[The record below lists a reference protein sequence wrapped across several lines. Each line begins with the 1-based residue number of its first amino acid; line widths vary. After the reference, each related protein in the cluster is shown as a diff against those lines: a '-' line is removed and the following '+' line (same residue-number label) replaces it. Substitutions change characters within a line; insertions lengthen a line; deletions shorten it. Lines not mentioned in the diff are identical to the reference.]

1 MTLIDLPIFGMRC
14 YFYCC
19 FVNYINPLWIIFHG
33 LSYLIPLLFSVVFF
47 WCFVNPGGV
56 LKPTE
61 NRSSLSLRRLLLL
74 KFFLE
79 SLFREIF
86 FSLLQKITLSFFPR
100 LGDGFSFE
108 RDKFKINEFWRN
120 RINPTKWFQIS
131 YICDLKVWAVIVHLP
146 FACQNIC
153 FFSKLTDL
161 IFKYIKFV
169 YLITIPFD

>member
-1 MTLIDLPIFGMRC
+1 MLWSTIFVNFLQITCIFSNDFNWSSHSYARTQLFNILHLFGMRC
-14 YFYCC
+14 YFFCC

-108 RDKFKINEFWRN
+108 RDKFKINEF
-120 RINPTKWFQIS
+120 K
-131 YICDLKVWAVIVHLP
+131 
-146 FACQNIC
+146 
-153 FFSKLTDL
+153 
-161 IFKYIKFV
+161 
-169 YLITIPFD
+169 